1 MGVNLGY
8 AQMTELLGRVEAD
21 ESIDGIHVVNKSRRQ
36 FATTNASGEF
46 KIQAMAKDTLV
57 ISSVQY
63 ELVSLIVSEEDIA
76 LEKLTVRLKSK
87 VNELDEVVVGKILTG
102 DLSSDILNSDAKPDI
117 NFYDVGI
124 PGYTGKKKTANEKR
138 LQEASDMNPTMGG
151 SLGGVGMSVSAIALI
166 NAITGRTKRLK
177 HIVKLERDE
186 ALMYG
191 LKARL
196 SKSFFDENP
205 MADNLKMDFLYFCSE
220 DDNFMARCGTSDLEA
235 IEFMKEKYEQYQKN
249 RTSKE

>member
-1 MGVNLGY
+1 MGLNLGY
-8 AQMTELLGRVEAD
+8 AQMTELSGVVEAN
-21 ESIDGIHVVNKSRRQ
+21 ESVDGIHVVNKSRRQ
-36 FATTNASGEF
+36 YATTNASGKF
-46 KIQAMAKDTLV
+46 KIQVMVKDTLV

-63 ELVSLIVSEEDIA
+63 KLVSLAVSEEDIA
-76 LEKLTVRLKSK
+76 VKKLTVKLEPK

-124 PGYTGKKKTANEKR
+124 PGYTGEKKTANERR
-138 LQEASDMNPTMGG
+138 LQEASEVNPTLGG
-151 SLGGVGMSVSAIALI
+151 SLGGAGISVSAIALI

-196 SKSFFDENP
+196 SESFFDEHPLEN
-205 MADNLKMDFLYFCSE
+205 NLKMDFLYFCSE
-220 DDNFMARCGTSDLEA
+220 DENFMEQCGTSDLEA
-235 IEFMKEKYEQYQKN
+235 LEFMKEKYKQYQIN
-249 RTSKE
+249 RAVKE